1 MPFAAYDFS
10 DEQDLDEKSTDSVIS
25 YEDIVNDI
33 KEETEKFLAEVTR
46 SRGMVVPG
54 AGVGHDDEE
63 EGLAPMRRR
72 KRSLDSHMPDYVKEG
87 IWPLSQLANA
97 EPLCAGPHQVI
108 DLQVIYFDNADY
120 VLCLTR
126 RLTRAPVYDLHYGR
140 AFGPTKFATITKL
153 DNALKILAFVDPD
166 IQTKLVVIVLN
177 RKTVQA
183 QADMIWYRIAAELDG
198 GGVEVRERNEHN
210 QIEPALSVFWP
221 GLNRF
226 VLHEREK
233 SQLKVIEFKNNNFD
247 HQSNLDV
254 TADLSLVYAFSIGHH
269 PHLLLGY
276 RRSLTMDGRPVAKD
290 VRLMSLG
297 EDSKLEQQSAIAVD
311 EEVIDAQ
318 HFIYGTNSKAE
329 NFLVLV
335 TPLHIIFYKQLSGN
349 PPRFFTYQ
357 RLAMANVRRVATYG
371 DHQHLFVMAV
381 IFQTNDVL
389 FLTYN
394 GYRFRPSKVQRRLYI
409 RPASPVLFYRFWD
422 ADRSWAPHTTRMLVG
437 RSAERGVVETY
448 RFTFTHD
455 DSLRHI
461 WQESMDWCRAKRN
474 LMMAITR
481 RQSVVEER
489 FSHSYLK
496 NDPIVIRGSLTI
508 PLLPANE
515 SVPVETRE
523 YVHHQASQEEALRVD
538 AAYFEELYNMESTL
552 NAIEKDVINAG
563 HARLGNALQLNAK
576 ELQVMG
582 GEGLAFGSLKI
593 AQYDLGAYN
602 AAYRANYPPVNLATR
617 TLNGHSVVSLAD
629 DTIRLRDNRPR
640 TFLKALHFARLDVPP
655 SASLVVNASANG
667 LYNLADIV
675 TASGRH
681 SITGRKR
688 FHQTLVVDEDIHVKG
703 LVNNRTFTPG
713 TVLLT
718 TVPQSIANPVSIGAK
733 IRANAVKAQHVNGH
747 HLKTLFA
754 DAVRKSETVQIVS
767 PVEFAAGVD
776 VYELTVNGS
785 ARLNGQSVDELME
798 DVLFLDRDN
807 QSLWGEYHFHSSL
820 AIDGHLYAERVNYK
834 NIPEDLILAN
844 QPAVIKGPKRFD
856 GVLVVDRLNVTSSI
870 NGLQV
875 INGMPDI
882 MLKYHPQNVTGTKVF
897 TSLHA
902 YNHSTIGGLL
912 NGLSLQELAERS
924 RQRTQT
930 AHFDRLH
937 VANFASFEGG
947 LVFDRLNSLSR
958 GQLDR
963 LMTQSVGIEQSWE
976 HLQLGDLS
984 FGSLFVNT
992 LNCRR
997 INGLHLET
1005 DLLTRNTSQ
1014 TITGPF
1020 VFDQLHLQAPATVQT
1035 VNNFSM
1041 SHLDE
1046 VFRTYGN
1053 QQMEEKIFRG
1063 DVAMK
1068 SLKVAG
1074 TVNDIPTEEIVFMDR
1089 LEQRTVSGVKH
1100 FRGEELT
1107 VDYLTVGDIE
1117 VGAINAIPVGE
1128 LLHGTLRH
1136 SAAQNIPPHISF
1148 KRLNVRDG
1156 EDFRSLYL
1164 NGENLRALASDA
1176 VYDNSRS
1183 LQNITGA
1190 KTFTGQ
1196 VDFED
1201 ITFSRL
1207 FQGITDWQMRY
1218 DWMVQGLGQKVE
1230 ANFTVEEMQV
1240 LRNVHIHDGVLNG
1253 IDLHQMDRSVVRL
1266 DRKNAIHSQMLFMGQ
1281 VDVEGDIL
1289 LNGVLNGID
1298 LRKDVLLSKHNGIQT
1313 VHGQVRL
1320 LGNVLVRNHL
1330 DVNGRINGVK
1340 VGQMCAR
1347 MYREPGP
1354 QSQTQSPRVQPP
1366 LVINGDVTFVAPVRL
1381 QVLNNITFEELRQGT
1396 IRHDLPRQK
1405 VTGRLLVHHLVINGP
1420 QVSVERRI
1428 NDVYLQ
1434 EVFENYLSKTMENQP
1449 VTAEI
1454 ILQGDRETVFG
1465 GDVLVHRNFYVE
1477 NGILS
1482 GVDLARIDQHG
1493 LKVSG
1498 DQHYAGDVEFADVVI
1513 DAHLNAQWIDG
1524 VDTDYLMRKSRK
1536 VNSFLEETTFTRTL
1550 TVVDNL
1556 NIISGKRVAGVNI
1569 ELMHNTAVQRDSSQQ
1584 PRPQNFTVSGRK
1596 TFDSVIVDV
1605 IHTEKLNDVAFTK
1618 RNLLLRTDPQTVT
1631 GSLTFAGDVHLNNSV
1646 IERVNGVNLGDFG
1659 RKIAKRSAVNVIE
1672 TPVEFSSLNATTV
1685 EARALVDNVNISV
1698 FNTISET
1705 VSSLESLE
1713 KLSTSTVT
1721 KFDSFKRDLTEQKAE
1736 KQRRALELTT
1746 TTTTTEDSTA
1756 NEALN

>member
-1 MPFAAYDFS
+1 M
-10 DEQDLDEKSTDSVIS
+10 
-25 YEDIVNDI
+25 
-33 KEETEKFLAEVTR
+33 
-46 SRGMVVPG
+46 
-54 AGVGHDDEE
+54 
-63 EGLAPMRRR
+63 
-72 KRSLDSHMPDYVKEG
+72 
-87 IWPLSQLANA
+87 
-97 EPLCAGPHQVI
+97 
-108 DLQVIYFDNADY
+108 
-120 VLCLTR
+120 
-126 RLTRAPVYDLHYGR
+126 
-140 AFGPTKFATITKL
+140 
-153 DNALKILAFVDPD
+153 
-166 IQTKLVVIVLN
+166 
-177 RKTVQA
+177 
-183 QADMIWYRIAAELDG
+183 
-198 GGVEVRERNEHN
+198 
-210 QIEPALSVFWP
+210 
-221 GLNRF
+221 
-226 VLHEREK
+226 
-233 SQLKVIEFKNNNFD
+233 
-247 HQSNLDV
+247 
-254 TADLSLVYAFSIGHH
+254 
-269 PHLLLGY
+269 
-276 RRSLTMDGRPVAKD
+276 
-290 VRLMSLG
+290 
-297 EDSKLEQQSAIAVD
+297 
-311 EEVIDAQ
+311 
-318 HFIYGTNSKAE
+318 
-329 NFLVLV
+329 
-335 TPLHIIFYKQLSGN
+335 
-349 PPRFFTYQ
+349 
-357 RLAMANVRRVATYG
+357 
-371 DHQHLFVMAV
+371 
-381 IFQTNDVL
+381 
-389 FLTYN
+389 
-394 GYRFRPSKVQRRLYI
+394 
-409 RPASPVLFYRFWD
+409 
-422 ADRSWAPHTTRMLVG
+422 
-437 RSAERGVVETY
+437 
-448 RFTFTHD
+448 
-455 DSLRHI
+455 
-461 WQESMDWCRAKRN
+461 
-474 LMMAITR
+474 
-481 RQSVVEER
+481 
-489 FSHSYLK
+489 
-496 NDPIVIRGSLTI
+496 
-508 PLLPANE
+508 
-515 SVPVETRE
+515 
-523 YVHHQASQEEALRVD
+523 
-538 AAYFEELYNMESTL
+538 
-552 NAIEKDVINAG
+552 
-563 HARLGNALQLNAK
+563 
-576 ELQVMG
+576 
-582 GEGLAFGSLKI
+582 
-593 AQYDLGAYN
+593 
-602 AAYRANYPPVNLATR
+602 
-617 TLNGHSVVSLAD
+617 
-629 DTIRLRDNRPR
+629 
-640 TFLKALHFARLDVPP
+640 
-655 SASLVVNASANG
+655 
-667 LYNLADIV
+667 
-675 TASGRH
+675 
-681 SITGRKR
+681 
-688 FHQTLVVDEDIHVKG
+688 
-703 LVNNRTFTPG
+703 
-713 TVLLT
+713 
-718 TVPQSIANPVSIGAK
+718 
-733 IRANAVKAQHVNGH
+733 
-747 HLKTLFA
+747 
-754 DAVRKSETVQIVS
+754 
-767 PVEFAAGVD
+767 
-776 VYELTVNGS
+776 
-785 ARLNGQSVDELME
+785 
-798 DVLFLDRDN
+798 
-807 QSLWGEYHFHSSL
+807 
-820 AIDGHLYAERVNYK
+820 
-834 NIPEDLILAN
+834 
-844 QPAVIKGPKRFD
+844 
-856 GVLVVDRLNVTSSI
+856 
-870 NGLQV
+870 
-875 INGMPDI
+875 
-882 MLKYHPQNVTGTKVF
+882 
-897 TSLHA
+897 
-902 YNHSTIGGLL
+902 
-912 NGLSLQELAERS
+912 
-924 RQRTQT
+924 
-930 AHFDRLH
+930 
-937 VANFASFEGG
+937 ANFASFEGG

-1281 VDVEGDIL
+1281 VDVEGKWRAALSFIEPLTNVVPVGDIL

-1340 VGQMCAR
+1340 VGQMCTR

-1569 ELMHNTAVQRDSSQQ
+1569 ELMQNTAVQRDSSQQ

-1736 KQRRALELTT
+1736 KQRRALEQTT